1 MKLLSQTIKDLQK
14 LSRQVPQNISSE
26 RLSTLNRLAHW
37 IAHQPTASPANV
49 MIICTHNSRRSHL
62 GQIWL
67 QAAAWHCNLEHVR
80 TWSGGTEGTTFYPS
94 AVGALRSQG
103 VDINA
108 SDDSANPIYR
118 IQLQTDHSPF
128 ETMST
133 RYSHPMNPQHGFAAV
148 MVCEEAN
155 EACPV
160 VEGAAARFGLPYID
174 PKVSDGTPEENQ
186 VYQQRSLEI
195 GAEMFYAMM
204 KVREL
209 RTSLRSTE

>member
-1 MKLLSQTIKDLQK
+1 MKPLSQTIKDLQA
-14 LSRQVPQNISSE
+14 LSSQVPQNISSE
-26 RLSTLNRLAHW
+26 RLSTLNQLAHW
-37 IAHQPTASPANV
+37 IAHQPTTSPANV

-67 QAAAWHCNLEHVR
+67 QAAAWHCNLAHVE
-80 TWSGGTEGTTFYPS
+80 TWSGGTEGTAFCPS

-103 VDINA
+103 VDIIA

-118 IQLQTDHSPF
+118 VQLQTDHSPF

-133 RYSHPMNPQHGFAAV
+133 RYLHPMNPQHGFAAV

-160 VEGAAARFGLPYID
+160 VEGAAARFGLPYFD

-195 GAEMFYAMM
+195 GAEMFYVMM

>member
-1 MKLLSQTIKDLQK
+1 MKLLSQTIKDLQA
-14 LSRQVPQNISSE
+14 LSSQVPKNIGSD
-26 RLSTLNRLAHW
+26 RLATLNLLAHW
-37 IAHQPTASPANV
+37 IAHQPTTAPANV
-49 MIICTHNSRRSHL
+49 MILCTHNSRRSHL

-67 QAAAWHCNLEHVR
+67 QAAAWHCNLAHVQ
-80 TWSGGTEGTTFYPS
+80 TWSGGTEGTAFYPS
-94 AVGALRSQG
+94 AVEALRSQG
-103 VDINA
+103 VDIIA

-118 IQLQTDHSPF
+118 VQLQTDHSPF

-133 RYSHPMNPQHGFAAV
+133 RYSHPKNPQHGFAAV

-174 PKVSDGTPEENQ
+174 PKVSDGTPEESQ
-186 VYQQRSLEI
+186 IYQQRSLEI

-204 KVREL
+204 KAREL

>member
-1 MKLLSQTIKDLQK
+1 VKLLSQTINHLQT
-14 LSRQVPQNISSE
+14 LSSQVPGRIGTN
-26 RLSTLNRLAHW
+26 RLTTLDQLAHW
-37 IAHQPTASPANV
+37 ISHQPTTSPTNV
-49 MIICTHNSRRSHL
+49 IIICTHNSRRSHL

-67 QAAAWHCNLEHVR
+67 QAAAWHCNLEHVQ
-80 TWSGGTEGTTFYPS
+80 TWSGGTKGTAFYPS
-94 AVGALRSQG
+94 AVNALRRQG
-103 VDINA
+103 VDIIA

-118 IQLQTDHSPF
+118 VQLQTDQSPF

-174 PKVSDGTPEENQ
+174 PKVSDGTPEESQ

-204 KVREL
+204 KAREL
-209 RTSLRSTE
+209 RASFQSTK

>member
-37 IAHQPTASPANV
+37 IAHQPAASPANV

-67 QAAAWHCNLEHVR
+67 QAAAWHFNLKHVR
-80 TWSGGTEGTTFYPS
+80 TWSGGTEGTAFYPS
-94 AVGALRSQG
+94 AVNALRNQG
-103 VDINA
+103 VDIIA
-108 SDDSANPIYR
+108 SDHSANPIYR
-118 IQLQTDHSPF
+118 VQLQTDHSPF

-174 PKVSDGTPEENQ
+174 PKASDGTPEENR

-195 GAEMFYAMM
+195 
-204 KVREL
+204 
-209 RTSLRSTE
+209 